1 MEEEIM
7 NKYVPPKVEVN
18 PVVLEG
24 NIAQNSPIM
33 KIDMEDW
40 EPDEPVTPDTGD
52 IYLPI

>member
-7 NKYVPPKVEVN
+7 NNYIPPKVEVN

-33 KIDMEDW
+33 QIDIEEW
-40 EPDEPVTPDTGD
+40 QPDETVKPDTDD

>member
-1 MEEEIM
+1 MEEEMMIE
-7 NKYVPPKVEVN
+7 YVPPKLEIN

-40 EPDEPVTPDTGD
+40 EDDVQVTPDTGD
-52 IYLPI
+52 IFLPI